1 MSVLL
6 CTNYDDCVQKGGDV
20 REREPMTQTMKAS
33 QVRQEWSKLLNTVF
47 RGKTRVVVEKSGIP
61 VAAIISAEDLERLK
75 QFEAQRAE
83 RLKVLEESWA
93 AFKDED
99 PETIEQEVAQAV
111 AEAREDIRREKQG
124 DATVA

>member
-1 MSVLL
+1 M
-6 CTNYDDCVQKGGDV
+6 

-61 VAAIISAEDLERLK
+61 VAAIISAEDLERLN

-83 RLKVLEESWA
+83 RLKVLEESWV

-99 PETIEQEVAQAV
+99 PETIEREVAQAV
-111 AEAREDIRREKQG
+111 TEARADIRREKQG